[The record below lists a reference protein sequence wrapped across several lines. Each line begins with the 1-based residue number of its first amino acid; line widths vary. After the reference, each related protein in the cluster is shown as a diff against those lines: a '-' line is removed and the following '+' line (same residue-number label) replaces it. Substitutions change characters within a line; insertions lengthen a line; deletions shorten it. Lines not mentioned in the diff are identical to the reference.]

1 MAVTASHVDSV
12 SATLSKDNSTS
23 DLSSGFETKS
33 VADIE
38 YLDGDNS
45 FINIEPLN
53 DMIDSAQSSNN
64 TLNSNSQTSCSFG
77 ESSLSSFLSV
87 LFEDEENIEREIC
100 IVSDNAKPEKQSV
113 RDLHQTFRQSALEHE
128 KPKSRWDYI
137 ALDSSDHLVS
147 LSRRRNKL
155 QVRSSSFSGRMSR
168 STKPGVRTSNSFSL
182 GQKNSTESM
191 FLRMPERKQSPTT
204 NAEARKRAIAQRF
217 KRANMSDSGLMH
229 LPLPSRKSSGR
240 QQPRLTRAGEHEANT
255 GNASWSSNDVCDRR
269 KPTSNRFL
277 DMLLETDDRKG
288 TSAPKPAR
296 RRTSQNEADENMSS
310 SIAALMASL
319 DENGDTK
326 PGSTSPPRKPSR
338 NTKSPKTPIR
348 RMKSPPPDHNRIVMP
363 DLG

>member
-12 SATLSKDNSTS
+12 SATHSKDNSTS

-38 YLDGDNS
+38 YLDGDDS
-45 FINIEPLN
+45 LINIEPLN

-64 TLNSNSQTSCSFG
+64 TLNSNSQTTCSFG

-87 LFEDEENIEREIC
+87 LFEDEENIEREIS

-113 RDLHQTFRQSALEHE
+113 RDLYQTFRQSALEHE

-137 ALDSSDHLVS
+137 TLDSSDHLVS

-155 QVRSSSFSGRMSR
+155 QVRSSSFSGRMS
-168 STKPGVRTSNSFSL
+168 STKRGVRMSNSFSS
-182 GQKNSTESM
+182 GQKNSTKSM

-204 NAEARKRAIAQRF
+204 NAEARKRAIAERF
-217 KRANMSDSGLMH
+217 KRVNMSDSGLMH
-229 LPLPSRKSSGR
+229 LPLPSRNSSGR
-240 QQPRLTRAGEHEANT
+240 EGPRLTRAGEHEANT
-255 GNASWSSNDVCDRR
+255 GNASWSSNDMRDRR
-269 KPTSNRFL
+269 KPKSNRFL
-277 DMLLETDDRKG
+277 DILLETDDRKV

-310 SIAALMASL
+310 SIAALVASL

-348 RMKSPPPDHNRIVMP
+348 RMKSPPPDHNRIAMP